1 MKIKS
6 LTLSVSLLLLFM
18 VSCKKSTT
26 EPTPVP
32 PVPNAAEEQMSPA
45 SGKAVHYLFNGNTRD
60 TSGNNNHGGEA
71 GYLAYGSDRFDRANR
86 SLVLNGSNARTEVVG
101 LNQTFPFSYSLWL
114 NTPTPE
120 AVMSLFQ
127 SDRTANSY
135 FGSWLQ
141 MSISSPNKL
150 AFNIGNGGAMNGNS
164 RNSLL
169 SSVALSANQWYHL
182 VINARGA
189 NDMDL
194 YINGVKDNSAV
205 YDGDATQISYSGPS
219 PIGLIGA
226 AFSGQNFNGKIDDFR
241 AYNRTL
247 TPTEV
252 AALYSFH
259 P

>member
-6 LTLSVSLLLLFM
+6 LALSVSLLLLLM
-18 VSCKKSTT
+18 TSCKKSST
-26 EPTPVP
+26 EPSPVP
-32 PVPNAAEEQMSPA
+32 PVPNVADELMTPA
-45 SGKAVHYLFNGNTRD
+45 SGKVVHYLFNGDTRD
-60 TSGNNNHGGEA
+60 TSGNSHHGGEA
-71 GYLAYGSDRFDRANR
+71 GYLSYGSDRFDRSNR
-86 SLVLNGSNARTEVVG
+86 SLLLNGVNSRTEVMG
-101 LNQTFPFSYSLWL
+101 LNQTFPFSYSLWM

-120 AVMSLFQ
+120 ATASLFQ
-127 SDRTANSY
+127 SDRTTSNY
-135 FGSWLQ
+135 LGSWLQ
-141 MSISSPNKL
+141 LSIASPNKL
-150 AFNIGNGGAMNGNS
+150 AFNIGNGGVMDGGN

-182 VINARGA
+182 VINVRGA

-205 YDGDATQISYSGPS
+205 FDGSATQISYSGPN
-219 PIGLIGA
+219 PVGLIGT
-226 AFSGQNFNGKIDDFR
+226 AFGGQYFNGKIDDFR